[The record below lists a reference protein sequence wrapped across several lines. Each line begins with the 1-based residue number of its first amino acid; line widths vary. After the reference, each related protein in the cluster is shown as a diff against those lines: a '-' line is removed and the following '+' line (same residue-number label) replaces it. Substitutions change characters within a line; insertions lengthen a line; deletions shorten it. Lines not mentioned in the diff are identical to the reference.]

1 MDKLVNNDNLASMTT
16 PDQLECDSAWHI
28 RDAAMLE
35 AIDNCKN
42 PEDWDAAAVA
52 ILTHAIEII
61 TKKEITLCYKQNST
75 TSNN

>member
-1 MDKLVNNDNLASMTT
+1 MTT
-16 PDQLECDSAWHI
+16 PDQLEYDSAWHI

-35 AIDNCKN
+35 AVDNCKN

-61 TKKEITLCYKQNST
+61 TQKKVEICYKKNS
-75 TSNN
+75 SI